1 MQTSTIE
8 DLQGAA
14 KTIRRHIVRMIAA
27 AGSGHPGGS
36 LSAVEILVALY
47 QRVLR
52 HDPAHP
58 DWPDRDRFILSKA
71 HAVPVLYAVLAEQGY
86 FPVEEL
92 MTLRQ
97 LGSRLQGHSTAG
109 SPPGVEMTG
118 GSLGHGLSYAI
129 GQALAARLDGRD
141 YRVYCLLGDGELNE
155 GQVWEAAMSAAHYR
169 LDNLTAIVDRNR
181 IQNDGFGDYARLPES
196 DRRPQPG
203 GWVRPDGYT
212 VNIMSLEPLAEKWQ
226 AFGWHTR
233 EVDGHD
239 LEQIIDAL
247 MEARSVKGKPSV
259 IIAHTVKGKG
269 VSFMENNPSFHG
281 RAPSPEQL
289 QQALAELA

>member
-1 MQTSTIE
+1 
-8 DLQGAA
+8 
-14 KTIRRHIVRMIAA
+14 
-27 AGSGHPGGS
+27 
-36 LSAVEILVALY
+36 
-47 QRVLR
+47 
-52 HDPAHP
+52 
-58 DWPDRDRFILSKA
+58 
-71 HAVPVLYAVLAEQGY
+71 
-86 FPVEEL
+86 
-92 MTLRQ
+92 
-97 LGSRLQGHSTAG
+97 
-109 SPPGVEMTG
+109 
-118 GSLGHGLSYAI
+118 
-129 GQALAARLDGRD
+129 
-141 YRVYCLLGDGELNE
+141 
-155 GQVWEAAMSAAHYR
+155 
-169 LDNLTAIVDRNR
+169 VDRNR